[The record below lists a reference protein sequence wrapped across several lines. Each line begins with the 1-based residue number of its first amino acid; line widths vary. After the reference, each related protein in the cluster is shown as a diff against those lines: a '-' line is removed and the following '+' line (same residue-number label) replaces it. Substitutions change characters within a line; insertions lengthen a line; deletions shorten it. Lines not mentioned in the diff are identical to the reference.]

1 MSADGLVFVPVNIV
15 VEPLAVE
22 DTIELPVPLPLVV
35 PVLLPLAATPGTV
48 VTATTPPFPVEVTTL
63 GAPEIDPA
71 LTAPF
76 NSLTRLSKLAILAE
90 YCVGTAE
97 IHSGIV
103 EAVKA
108 EARRDATSPVSVC
121 AEAAEERA
129 G

>member
-1 MSADGLVFVPVNIV
+1 M
-15 VEPLAVE
+15 
-22 DTIELPVPLPLVV
+22 LPVPDEAV
-35 PVLLPLAATPGTV
+35 PVLDTLAPGKV
-48 VTATTPPFPVEVTTL
+48 FTATTPPSPVEVTTL

-71 LTAPF
+71 LIAPLS
-76 NSLTRLSKLAILAE
+76 SLTRLSRLAMLAE

-103 EAVKA
+103 DAVKA
-108 EARRDATSPVSVC
+108 EARRDATSPVRVC